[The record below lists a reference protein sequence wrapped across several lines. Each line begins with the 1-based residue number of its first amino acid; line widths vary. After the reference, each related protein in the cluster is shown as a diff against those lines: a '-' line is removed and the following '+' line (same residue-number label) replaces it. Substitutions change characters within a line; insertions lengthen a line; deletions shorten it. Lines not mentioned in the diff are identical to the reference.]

1 MHLAI
6 AKASVSTLASM
17 GDCMVLP
24 IGVFL
29 APAKNI
35 IPPRFI
41 YPDQTVV
48 AGLLPWHFLHV
59 AILGLKNLLLFPP
72 RFINHHLRL
81 QYGLPHGSLYS
92 ADFRA
97 EACTVRTFVRN
108 SVQYGLAC
116 GSLCCVEFLTE
127 VPIMCPRSCADHVPR
142 NQA

>member
-59 AILGLKNLLLFPP
+59 AILGLKKLLLFPP
-72 RFINHHLRL
+72 GLLITTCGYSTDLRM
-81 QYGLPHGSLYS
+81 
-92 ADFRA
+92 
-97 EACTVRTFVRN
+97 EACTVRTCVRKP
-108 SVQYGLAC
+108 VQFGLSYGTPYSMDLRA
-116 GSLCCVEFLTE
+116 E
-127 VPIMCPRSCADHVPR
+127 VRAVWSS
-142 NQA
+142 